1 MDQSKLPYVVFSRV
15 DSPSLWVRF
24 SIQGQGQKRV
34 CLKTSN
40 EEEAK
45 RNAELEYQRAV
56 WSAERGELPGRTS
69 FDKVA
74 RQYLG
79 NAELEAGRNPSKL
92 SKVTADRGVLDRYMV
107 PFFGRSPITAIS
119 VPKLHSYMEWRRSY
133 WTSGPG
139 AKETHI
145 AYERKGRR
153 VIRPAQHIEATL
165 STLRREAV
173 TMRSVFKHAVRLGY
187 LKASDIPKIDLVA
200 EERNKRPSFTD
211 AEIAKLMEVA
221 EQRMIDVLDIRK
233 RGKQSNTWK
242 GADGNDIVSSVSRV
256 GYERMVLYCFIGIAL
271 ETGMRPTELFNL
283 DWGHIV
289 GFKEESAKPISQ
301 QRIRILAYGKG
312 KKPQQLVP
320 NIEAFASFINLWE
333 AFKTVHG
340 REPTMDDPVFVN
352 ASGERAQ
359 SYKKSLNA
367 LLEAAKLKTDVFGQV
382 RSAYSFRHTYA
393 TRQLR
398 KGTDVYTLAINMRT
412 SVRMIEMYYSDVV
425 PNDLAK
431 QLEGTFD

>member
-1 MDQSKLPYVVFSRV
+1 V

-24 SIQGQGQKRV
+24 SIPGQGQKRI
-34 CLKTSN
+34 CLKTDN

-45 RNAELEYQRAV
+45 RNAEYEYQRAV
-56 WSAERGELPGRTS
+56 WKAEQGTLPGKTS

-74 RQYLG
+74 RQYLEH
-79 NAELEAGRNPSKL
+79 ALLEAGNNPTKL
-92 SKVTADRGVLDRYMV
+92 SKVAADRGVLDRYMV

-119 VPKLHSYMEWRRSY
+119 VPKLHGYMTWRRSY

-139 AKETHI
+139 AEEKHI

-211 AEIAKLMEVA
+211 AEVAKLMQVA
-221 EQRMIDVLDIRK
+221 EQRLIEVLDIRK

-242 GADGNDIVSSVSRV
+242 GSDGRDIISSVSRV

-289 GFKEESAKPISQ
+289 GFKEERNKPIGQ

-340 REPTMDDPVFVN
+340 REPRDDEPVFVN

-425 PNDLAK
+425 PEDLAK
-431 QLEGTFD
+431 QLEGSYD

>member
-1 MDQSKLPYVVFSRV
+1 VPGV
-15 DSPSLWVRF
+15 
-24 SIQGQGQKRV
+24 GQKRI
-34 CLKTSN
+34 CLKTSD
-40 EEEAK
+40 EDEAK
-45 RNAELEYQRAV
+45 RRAEMEYHRAV
-56 WSAERGELPGRTS
+56 WSAERGELPGKTS
-69 FDKVA
+69 FDKIA
-74 RQYLG
+74 RQYLEH
-79 NAELEAGRNPSKL
+79 AALEAGSNPSKL
-92 SKVTADRGVLDRYMV
+92 SKVAADRGVLERYML
-107 PFFGRSPITAIS
+107 PFFGKSPVTAIN
-119 VPKLHSYMEWRRSY
+119 VPKLHGYMAWRRSY

-187 LKASDIPKIDLVA
+187 IKASDIPKIDLVA

-211 AEIAKLMEVA
+211 AEIEKLMQVA
-221 EQRMIDVLDIRK
+221 EQRLVDVLDIRK
-233 RGKQSNTWK
+233 RGKQPNTWK
-242 GADGNDIVSSVSRV
+242 DAHGKDITSSVSRV

-289 GFKEESAKPISQ
+289 GFKEERAKPISQ

-320 NIEAFASFINLWE
+320 NIGAATSFAALWD
-333 AFKTVHG
+333 AFKKVHE
-340 REPTMDDPVFVN
+340 REPRDDEPVFVN

-425 PNDLAK
+425 PEDLAK
-431 QLEGTFD
+431 QLEGSYD